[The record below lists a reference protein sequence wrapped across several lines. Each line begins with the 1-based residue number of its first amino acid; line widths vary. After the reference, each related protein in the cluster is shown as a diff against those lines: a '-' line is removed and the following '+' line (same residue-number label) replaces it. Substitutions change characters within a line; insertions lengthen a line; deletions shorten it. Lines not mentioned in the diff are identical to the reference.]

1 MVCAAS
7 MRAMTFSPS
16 VLCRARGLRAA
27 ADGHVLQ
34 RPLDLDIEP
43 GLLAI
48 IGDEGVG
55 KTLLLHWLA
64 GLASP
69 AAGSVSAVD
78 ACCLPLSLPEDDAH
92 TPHEVWQRLRH
103 QFARWSDDMLEDLID
118 ALDLRP
124 HAHKALF
131 KLSTGSR
138 RKVGIAASLA
148 SGATLVCLD
157 QPWMGLD
164 MASIRVL
171 REFLHDMA
179 EHPNR
184 VWIVADYEADPTL
197 PWRQIVALS

>member
-1 MVCAAS
+1 
-7 MRAMTFSPS
+7 MRVMTSSPS
-16 VLCRARGLRAA
+16 VLCHARGLRAA
-27 ADGHVLQ
+27 AERRILQ
-34 RPLDLDIEP
+34 TPLDLDIEP

-48 IGDEGVG
+48 TGDEGMG

-69 AAGSVSAVD
+69 DAGSVSAVD
-78 ACCLPLSLPEDDAH
+78 ACCLPLSLPQDDAH
-92 TPHEVWQRLRH
+92 TPREVWQRMRE
-103 QFARWSDDMLEDLID
+103 QFVQWNDDVLEDLID
-118 ALDLRP
+118 ALDLRA
-124 HAHKALF
+124 HEHKALF

-157 QPWMGLD
+157 QPWMALD

-184 VWIVADYEADPTL
+184 AWIVADYEADPTL
-197 PWRQIVALS
+197 PWRQVVTLS